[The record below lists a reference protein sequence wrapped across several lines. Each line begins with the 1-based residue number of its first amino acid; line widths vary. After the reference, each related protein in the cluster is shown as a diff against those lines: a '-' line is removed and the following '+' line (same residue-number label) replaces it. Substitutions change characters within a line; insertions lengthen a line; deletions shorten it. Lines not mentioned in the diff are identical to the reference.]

1 MHDFELQKKFNLSNC
16 KIPAQKVGF
25 MFFSKSSR
33 KPQGKFLVVIHGS
46 AFLNKYVKKNNILHK
61 KIDLKS
67 VLFKLDPS
75 K

>member
-1 MHDFELQKKFNLSNC
+1 MILNCKKKFNLSNC

-33 KPQGKFLVVIHGS
+33 KPQGKFLVVIHGF
-46 AFLNKYVKKNNILHK
+46 AFLHKYVKKNNILHK